1 MHRDAKIREYNVFF
15 DSYLSDK
22 ESLII
27 QLCDQI
33 FQSGFVFQDSNITE
47 IENGEWVIR
56 DFFDQQAHVFME
68 LVSRERLKS
77 FINYLKNFDWSKSQL
92 KKKLCQRIVK
102 AFDQLA
108 KGNHHHF
115 NIRQNISNGL
125 LIKDNHPLYDL
136 LLYIETYYN
145 LILVHKNK
153 YLETFQKD
161 HNLKEKQLKLE
172 DLAQLRNQVKER
184 LIGSILVKSFLKNI
198 AKKRSVSYESLT
210 FEANNKDRKYPK
222 IIFVVPSNQIPS
234 TEKLVKFDKIIE
246 TEKGQ
251 HSSDVVELNIKSIPP
266 KGQNNPNENQI
277 LMGVGSI
284 EKARI
289 ERKNKVPKEMED
301 SLPLETI
308 PKNDEVKKS
317 NLVENINFDE
327 EEENISLVEDSYD
340 TDVVFGNKK
349 ITQTAMENFV
359 IEYPDSTLKFIFRKN
374 LDGRPLLREIEEIYL
389 SWEERGL
396 YKNKLKKFVLEL
408 MELSEFPELPINN
421 LLQILREKI
430 YETSKK

>member
-1 MHRDAKIREYNVFF
+1 
-15 DSYLSDK
+15 
-22 ESLII
+22 
-27 QLCDQI
+27 
-33 FQSGFVFQDSNITE
+33 
-47 IENGEWVIR
+47 
-56 DFFDQQAHVFME
+56 
-68 LVSRERLKS
+68 
-77 FINYLKNFDWSKSQL
+77 
-92 KKKLCQRIVK
+92 
-102 AFDQLA
+102 
-108 KGNHHHF
+108 
-115 NIRQNISNGL
+115 
-125 LIKDNHPLYDL
+125 
-136 LLYIETYYN
+136 
-145 LILVHKNK
+145 
-153 YLETFQKD
+153 
-161 HNLKEKQLKLE
+161 LKLE

-359 IEYPDSTLKFIFRKN
+359 IEYPDSTLKFIFR
-374 LDGRPLLREIEEIYL
+374 
-389 SWEERGL
+389 
-396 YKNKLKKFVLEL
+396 
-408 MELSEFPELPINN
+408 
-421 LLQILREKI
+421 
-430 YETSKK
+430 

>member
-1 MHRDAKIREYNVFF
+1 
-15 DSYLSDK
+15 
-22 ESLII
+22 
-27 QLCDQI
+27 
-33 FQSGFVFQDSNITE
+33 
-47 IENGEWVIR
+47 
-56 DFFDQQAHVFME
+56 
-68 LVSRERLKS
+68 
-77 FINYLKNFDWSKSQL
+77 
-92 KKKLCQRIVK
+92 
-102 AFDQLA
+102 
-108 KGNHHHF
+108 
-115 NIRQNISNGL
+115 RQNISNGL

-289 ERKNKVPKEMED
+289 ERKNK
-301 SLPLETI
+301 
-308 PKNDEVKKS
+308 
-317 NLVENINFDE
+317 
-327 EEENISLVEDSYD
+327 
-340 TDVVFGNKK
+340 
-349 ITQTAMENFV
+349 
-359 IEYPDSTLKFIFRKN
+359 
-374 LDGRPLLREIEEIYL
+374 
-389 SWEERGL
+389 
-396 YKNKLKKFVLEL
+396 
-408 MELSEFPELPINN
+408 
-421 LLQILREKI
+421 
-430 YETSKK
+430 